1 MKNFEVLYARA
12 MQIAGFAHADQTDK
26 GGNPYIEH
34 PIAVAEQLEEEELK
48 VVAILHDVLEDSD
61 TTAEDLLKS
70 GFPCEIVEAVKVLT
84 YKKTDPGTYEEYI
97 ARVAENPM
105 AREVKICDIRHNMDL
120 SRIPNPGKRDFQRC
134 EKYKRALAY
143 LENGGKDSLLRR

>member
-12 MQIAGFAHADQTDK
+12 MQIASLAHAGQTDK

-34 PIAVAEQLEEEELK
+34 PIAVAGQLEEDELK

-61 TTAEDLLKS
+61 MTAENLLKS
-70 GFPCEIVEAVKVLT
+70 GFPCEIIEAVQVLT

-97 ARVAENPM
+97 ARVAKNRM
-105 AREVKICDIRHNMDL
+105 AKAVKISDIRHNMDL
-120 SRIPNPGKRDFQRC
+120 SRIPNPGTRDLKRC
-134 EKYKRALAY
+134 AKYKRALAY
-143 LENGGKDSLLRR
+143 LESNGEDLP